1 MNALEANI
9 SSSVAQEIEEVV
21 KANDFCELL
30 DEKDDAFAFDISNGI
45 MHYDQSEPDTDND
58 SKSFEETV
66 IFQGSQ
72 ITISADI
79 ALILSFSVRF
89 SLSSVALS
97 DLLLLIL
104 FLLPKDSNLCKT
116 LHYFKKHFQTIKNPI
131 VYHLYCNNCYLK
143 ILNHSLQFCSKCR
156 NDLTFEDNKGYLI
169 DFLIINQVKLFFK
182 RPGFYDNLQFRFNHQ
197 KKYSDNI
204 EDIHDGCIYKKH
216 FKNYGF
222 LSNTD
227 NISFL
232 WNTDEVP
239 LFKSSKISIWS
250 IFLVINELE
259 PKHRY
264 KSENMLFAGM
274 RYS

>member
-1 MNALEANI
+1 MNAIEANI

-21 KANDFCELL
+21 KADDFCELL

-45 MHYDQSEPDTDND
+45 MHYHQSEPDTDDD

-66 IFQGSQ
+66 IFQGSR
-72 ITISADI
+72 ITISAVI

-97 DLLLLIL
+97 NLLLLII

-116 LHYFKKHFQTIKNPI
+116 LHYFKKHFQTIKNPTG
-131 VYHLYCNNCYLK
+131 YHLYCNNCYLK

-156 NDLTFEDNKGYLI
+156 SDLTFEENKGYFI
-169 DFLIINQVKLFFK
+169 EFPIINQVKLFFK

-204 EDIHDGCIYKKH
+204 EDIYDGCIYKKH
-216 FKNYGF
+216 FENYGF

-232 WNTDEVP
+232 
-239 LFKSSKISIWS
+239 
-250 IFLVINELE
+250 
-259 PKHRY
+259 
-264 KSENMLFAGM
+264 
-274 RYS
+274 